1 MATKAE
7 RTIVVSDAIYMKIY
21 RLAEKEQTNIPFVVR
36 QLLVKGLADER
47 NRPDWF
53 YEMQREVVG
62 LRNDVLAAQR
72 KNEEQD
78 LTEEQLLQGL
88 KKQITELTRMMKLKE
103 ALAVK
108 PETLVKLELEEEDDW
123 HRREIRQMLWGKSP
137 EIDAEESEER
147 ELVDRPTTAA
157 YLLWGK
163 SPELEAEPMK
173 EPEQEPAQEPVEEVA
188 SILPAAKGKV
198 IRPFF
203 GRLSQM
209 FSSVLS

>member
-47 NRPDWF
+47 THPDWF
-53 YEMQREVVG
+53 FEMQREVVG
-62 LRNDVLAAQR
+62 LRNDVLAGQR
-72 KNEEQD
+72 KNEKQD
-78 LTEEQLLQGL
+78 LSGEQLLLEL
-88 KKQITELTRMMKLKE
+88 KQQIAELTA
-103 ALAVK
+103 ALTVA
-108 PETLVKLELEEEDDW
+108 PEKTKVEIEDEKAYDF
-123 HRREIRQMLWGKSP
+123 MLWP
-137 EIDAEESEER
+137 EIE
-147 ELVDRPTTAA
+147 
-157 YLLWGK
+157 K
-163 SPELEAEPMK
+163 
-173 EPEQEPAQEPVEEVA
+173 EQEPVLEPVLDAEPVEVVV
-188 SILPAAKGKV
+188 SINQQEKGKV

>member
-47 NRPDWF
+47 THPDWF
-53 YEMQREVVG
+53 FEMQREIVG

-72 KNEEQD
+72 KNEKQD
-78 LTEEQLLQGL
+78 LSGEQLLLEL
-88 KKQITELTRMMKLKE
+88 KKQIAELKE
-103 ALAVK
+103 ALVVA
-108 PETLVKLELEEEDDW
+108 PEKAKVESEDEKAYDF
-123 HRREIRQMLWGKSP
+123 MLWP
-137 EIDAEESEER
+137 EIEKESVPVLEPVLDA
-147 ELVDRPTTAA
+147 
-157 YLLWGK
+157 
-163 SPELEAEPMK
+163 
-173 EPEQEPAQEPVEEVA
+173 EPVEVVV
-188 SILPAAKGKV
+188 SINQQEKGKV

>member
-72 KNEEQD
+72 KNEKQD
-78 LTEEQLLQGL
+78 LSGEQLLLEL
-88 KKQITELTRMMKLKE
+88 KKQIAELSA
-103 ALAVK
+103 ALADK
-108 PETLVKLELEEEDDW
+108 SEPLENLELDEEEDAYQKDF
-123 HRREIRQMLWGKSP
+123 RYMVWGEP
-137 EIDAEESEER
+137 LELDAEPVE
-147 ELVDRPTTAA
+147 
-157 YLLWGK
+157 
-163 SPELEAEPMK
+163 
-173 EPEQEPAQEPVEEVA
+173 EPEQEPVA
-188 SILPAAKGKV
+188 VVSSIQQPEKGKV

>member
-7 RTIVVSDAIYMKIY
+7 RTIVVSDAIYTKIY
-21 RLAEKEQTNIPFVVR
+21 RLAEKEQTNMPFVVR

-47 NRPDWF
+47 SHPDWF
-53 YEMQREVVG
+53 FEMQREIVG

-72 KNEEQD
+72 KNEKQD
-78 LTEEQLLQGL
+78 LSGEQLLLEL
-88 KKQITELTRMMKLKE
+88 KQQIAELTA

-108 PETLVKLELEEEDDW
+108 PEVQEDLELDEDEEACQRDF
-123 HRREIRQMLWGKSP
+123 RYMIWGKP
-137 EIDAEESEER
+137 LEI
-147 ELVDRPTTAA
+147 
-157 YLLWGK
+157 
-163 SPELEAEPMK
+163 EAEPVD
-173 EPEQEPAQEPVEEVA
+173 EPEQEPEQEPVEEVR
-188 SILPAAKGKV
+188 SIQQPEKGKV